1 MLRCQRYVKGSIPLA
16 RTMERLMNEETTYR
30 HLIRISKDEFIKK
43 WEENKHSYL
52 PVTYSKEFLQL
63 DKFCTEN
70 NWTFKEGLI
79 FLSNNYYEEQVVKAK
94 EELEKINEFK

>member
-1 MLRCQRYVKGSIPLA
+1 MKDYMTQD
-16 RTMERLMNEETTYR
+16 TTYR
-30 HLIRISKDEFIKK
+30 HLVRISKDEFIKK
-43 WEENKHSYL
+43 WEESKTSYL

-79 FLSNNYYEEQVVKAK
+79 FLSNNYYEDQVVKSR
-94 EELEKINEFK
+94 EELERINNFK